1 MDVRRPRKIGVMLG
15 IIGVSLTVLY
25 LYVTIELETTNWY
38 FLVMLCGMVLL
49 LLYTVSGKR

>member
-15 IIGVSLTVLY
+15 VVGVSLTVLY
-25 LYVTIELETTNWY
+25 LYVTIELKTTNWY